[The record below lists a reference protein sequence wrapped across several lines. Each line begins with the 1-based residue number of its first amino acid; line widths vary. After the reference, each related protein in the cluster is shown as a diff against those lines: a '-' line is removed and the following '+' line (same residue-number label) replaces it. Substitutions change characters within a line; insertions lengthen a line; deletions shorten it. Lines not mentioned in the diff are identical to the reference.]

1 MKEIYLDHAATT
13 AVLPEALAAYTEGTV
28 YCGNPSSLHGAG
40 IKAKEALETA
50 RAEVAQALGAAAK
63 EIVFTSGGS
72 ESNNTAIRGAF
83 KTRCRRAKRI
93 ILSAGEHPSAE
104 NPARALAEEYGAELV
119 LIPTRGGILDINA
132 LAEALSVPTAL
143 VCVML
148 ANNESG
154 AVYDI
159 AAVRRAIDASGT
171 GAHFHCDA
179 VQGFLK
185 CGEYR
190 QIKDYC
196 DTASVS
202 AHKVGG
208 VRGVGA
214 LYVKNGVRLPPF
226 ILGGGQEG
234 GLRSGTED
242 LPGIA
247 AFAAACKLHGG
258 VKDEE
263 IKTLREAFVKTLSE
277 ECPFAVFHVPPKHV
291 DSILSVSFPGV
302 KSEVLLNAA
311 SAEGICISAGSAC
324 SASRKGASRVMEA
337 YGLPKA
343 ELESAVR
350 VSFGAGD
357 TAEECVYAAKR
368 LAENA
373 KRLKR

>member
-13 AVLPEALAAYTEGTV
+13 AALPEALAAYVKGIAN
-28 YCGNPSSLHGAG
+28 CGNPSSLHSAG
-40 IKAKEALETA
+40 VRAKSALEAA
-50 RAEVAQALGAAAK
+50 RAEVANAFGVTAK
-63 EIVFTSGGS
+63 EIIFTSGGS
-72 ESNNTAIRGAF
+72 ESNNAAIRGAY
-83 KTRCRRAKRI
+83 KTHCRRGKRI
-93 ILSAGEHPSAE
+93 ILSAGEHPSVE
-104 NPARALAEEYGAELV
+104 NPARALAEEYGAEIV
-119 LIPTRGGILDINA
+119 FIPTRGGILDTDV
-132 LAEALSVPTAL
+132 LTEALSVPTAL

-154 AVYDI
+154 AIYDI

-242 LPGIA
+242 LPGIC
-247 AFAAACKLHGG
+247 AFAEACKLHGG

-263 IKTLREAFVKTLSE
+263 IKALREAFIKTLSE
-277 ECPFAVFHVPPKHV
+277 ECPFAVFHIPPKHV
-291 DSILSVSFPGV
+291 EPILSVSFPGV

-311 SAEGICISAGSAC
+311 SAEGIYISAGSAC
-324 SASRKGASRVMEA
+324 SAARKGASRVMEA
-337 YGLPKA
+337 YGLPNA